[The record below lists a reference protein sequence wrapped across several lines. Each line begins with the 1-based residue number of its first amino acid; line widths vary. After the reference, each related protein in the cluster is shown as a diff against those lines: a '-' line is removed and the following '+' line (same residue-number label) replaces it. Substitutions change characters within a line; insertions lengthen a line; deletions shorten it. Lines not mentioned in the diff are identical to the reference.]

1 MTRRL
6 DIANLPEFDNHEAVV
21 YAVDE
26 KVGLRSFIAIHNTNL
41 GPATG
46 GTRYWNYIS
55 EEEALRDALRLSQ
68 AMTYKCALSRVP
80 YGGGKGVIIGNSHNP
95 RKRHLF
101 AAYAQRV
108 NILNGS
114 FYTGEDVGLTADNLR
129 VLEKESKFVIGR
141 ERIAG
146 NPSPWAARGVYY
158 AILAALQAVFGDSE
172 ISGRMFS
179 IKGVGKVGSVLCGLL
194 YERGGKVH
202 VADIAPEKVKSI
214 KRKYPRVEVVK
225 SSEIHK
231 QKVDVYAPCALGGEF
246 NKKTIP
252 QLRSQI
258 ICGGANNQL
267 ASQEDGERLH
277 SWDILY
283 VPDYLA
289 NAGGLIN
296 VVAELDKRGYSRR
309 RVEKKVRGIRTTA
322 KKIIELSVKQ
332 RKPTSYV
339 ADRLAEE
346 YFLNGKKK
354 K

>member
-26 KVGLRSFIAIHNTNL
+26 RVGLKSFIAIHNTNL

-46 GTRYWNYIS
+46 GTRYWNYAS
-55 EEEALRDALRLSQ
+55 EEEAIRDVLRLSQ
-68 AMTYKCALSRVP
+68 AMTYKCALARVP
-80 YGGGKGVIIGNSHNP
+80 YGGGKGVIIGNAHNP
-95 RKRHLF
+95 RKGYLF
-101 AAYAQRV
+101 ASYAHRV
-108 NILNGS
+108 NLLNGT
-114 FYTGEDVGLTADNLR
+114 FYTGEDVGLTQANLHI
-129 VLEKESKFVIGR
+129 LEKESKFIIGR

-158 AILAALQAVFGDSE
+158 AILAALQAVFGNSE
-172 ISGRMFS
+172 IAGRTFS
-179 IKGVGKVGSVLCGLL
+179 VKGVGKVGSVLCGLL
-194 YERGGKVH
+194 YERGGKVF
-202 VADIAPEKVKSI
+202 VADLAPEKIKSI
-214 KRKYPRVEVVK
+214 KRKYPRVEVMRPL
-225 SSEIHK
+225 EIHK

-252 QLRSQI
+252 QLRCKV

-267 ASQEDGERLH
+267 ASHEDGERLH

-309 RVEKKVRGIRTTA
+309 RVERKVRGIRATT
-322 KKIIELSVKQ
+322 KKIIELS
-332 RKPTSYV
+332 RKKNQPTSHI
-339 ADRLAEE
+339 ADRLAEGI
-346 YFLNGKKK
+346 FLNGKRK
-354 K
+354 